1 MNSPVEV
8 HKRTV
13 FTDVIKK
20 KLGDSLN
27 FPRRRAT
34 RTPSIIQVMTLMYHL
49 PMRMMTQG
57 RNINFNDYDKYINAE
72 VLLPVDGEHMGSA
85 KVVSRDKDTDGIV
98 AGA

>member
-57 RNINFNDYDKYINAE
+57 RNMRCLVTILMTMISTSMLRYFF
-72 VLLPVDGEHMGSA
+72 LLTASTWALPRSCPVTKILM
-85 KVVSRDKDTDGIV
+85 V
-98 AGA
+98 